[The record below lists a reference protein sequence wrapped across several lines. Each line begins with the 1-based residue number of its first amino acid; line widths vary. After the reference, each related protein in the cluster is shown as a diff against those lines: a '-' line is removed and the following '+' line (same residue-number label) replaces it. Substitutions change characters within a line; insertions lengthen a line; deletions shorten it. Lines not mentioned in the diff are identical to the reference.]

1 MANKKI
7 SQLTAKG
14 TALAATDLV
23 EISESDGAGG
33 YVTKS
38 VTGANVKSGL
48 QPTLV
53 SATNIKT
60 INSTTLL
67 GSGDLAVQAPL
78 VSGTDIITINSA
90 TLLTS
95 GNLNLQTPLV
105 SATNIKTINS
115 NTILGSGDLV
125 IAGGQKV
132 PAVSNTIGTTI
143 TGLTNAISD
152 SFLLPA
158 NTFSGNC
165 QIELQWYPS
174 RIVGTSGITQG
185 LVYINSTNSLTGAT
199 LVATGINLSNS
210 GVSNVT
216 CRRTIHVRS
225 NIGTLMS
232 TTNQASSDFSTTQPT
247 ENLPFD
253 NSVGIYFLFV
263 MNNTTN
269 VLLQSRNVGYR
280 LVGYNL

>member
-14 TALAATDLV
+14 SALAATDLI

-38 VTGANVKSGL
+38 VTG
-48 QPTLV
+48 
-53 SATNIKT
+53 
-60 INSTTLL
+60 
-67 GSGDLAVQAPL
+67 
-78 VSGTDIITINSA
+78 
-90 TLLTS
+90 
-95 GNLNLQTPLV
+95 
-105 SATNIKTINS
+105 S
-115 NTILGSGDLV
+115 N

-132 PAVSNTIGTTI
+132 PAVSTTIGTTI

-158 NTFSGNC
+158 NTFSSNC
-165 QIELQWYPS
+165 QFELQWYPS
-174 RIVGTSGITQG
+174 RIVGSSGTTQG

-199 LVATGINLSNS
+199 LFATGINMTNS
-210 GVSNVT
+210 GVSNQT
-216 CRRTIHVRS
+216 CRRTVAVRS
-225 NIGTLMS
+225 NVGTLMS
-232 TTNQASSDFSTTQPT
+232 TSSQASSDFSVTQPT

-253 NSVGIYFLFV
+253 NTSGIYFLFV
-263 MNNTTN
+263 MNNITN

-280 LVGYNL
+280 VVGYNL

>member
-38 VTGANVKSGL
+38 VTGANVQSGL
-48 QPTLV
+48 QATLV

-60 INSTTLL
+60 
-67 GSGDLAVQAPL
+67 V
-78 VSGTDIITINSA
+78 
-90 TLLTS
+90 
-95 GNLNLQTPLV
+95 
-105 SATNIKTINS
+105 NS
-115 NTILGSGDLV
+115 NTLLGSGDLV

-158 NTFSGNC
+158 NTFSSNC
-165 QIELQWYPS
+165 QIELQWIPS
-174 RIVGTSGITQG
+174 RIVGASGTTNG

-199 LVATGINLSNS
+199 LIATGANMTLTT
-210 GVSNVT
+210 VSNVR
-216 CRRTIHVRS
+216 CVRTLQVRS
-225 NIGTLMS
+225 NVGTLVS
-232 TTNQASSDFSTTQPT
+232 TIAVTATDLGAFLPT

-253 NSVGIYFLFV
+253 NTSGIYFLFV

-269 VLLQSRNVGYR
+269 ALLQSRNVGYR

>member
-14 TALAATDLV
+14 TALAATDLI

-38 VTGANVKSGL
+38 VTG
-48 QPTLV
+48 
-53 SATNIKT
+53 
-60 INSTTLL
+60 
-67 GSGDLAVQAPL
+67 
-78 VSGTDIITINSA
+78 
-90 TLLTS
+90 
-95 GNLNLQTPLV
+95 
-105 SATNIKTINS
+105 S
-115 NTILGSGDLV
+115 N

-158 NTFSGNC
+158 NTFSSNC
-165 QIELQWYPS
+165 QFELMWNPS
-174 RIVGTSGITQG
+174 RIVGLSGTTQG

-199 LVATGINLSNS
+199 LFATGGSMTLTT
-210 GVSNVT
+210 VSNIRCV
-216 CRRTIHVRS
+216 RNVAIRS
-225 NIGTLMS
+225 NVGTLMS
-232 TTNQASSDFSTTQPT
+232 TSTAGATDLGAFLPT

-253 NSVGIYFLFV
+253 NTSGIYFLFV
-263 MNNTTN
+263 MNNQTN
-269 VLLQSRNVGYR
+269 ALLQSRNVAYK

>member
-23 EISESDGAGG
+23 EISEDIGG
-33 YVTKS
+33 GNYATKS
-38 VTGANVKSGL
+38 VTGANIKSGL
-48 QPTLV
+48 QDT
-53 SATNIKT
+53 
-60 INSTTLL
+60 
-67 GSGDLAVQAPL
+67 
-78 VSGTDIITINSA
+78 
-90 TLLTS
+90 
-95 GNLNLQTPLV
+95 LV

-158 NTFSGNC
+158 NTFSSNC

-174 RIVGTSGITQG
+174 RIAGTGTASQG

-199 LVATGINLSNS
+199 LVATGNNLSNT

-216 CRRTIHVRS
+216 CRRTLQIRS
-225 NIGTLMS
+225 NVGTLMS
-232 TTNQASSDFSTTQPT
+232 TATQSGSDFSTTVPT

-253 NSVGIYFLFV
+253 NTSGIYFLFV
-263 MNNTTN
+263 MNNVGGAT
-269 VLLQSRNVGYR
+269 LQSRNVGYK

>member
-38 VTGANVKSGL
+38 VTGANVVSGL
-48 QPTLV
+48 QPT
-53 SATNIKT
+53 
-60 INSTTLL
+60 
-67 GSGDLAVQAPL
+67 
-78 VSGTDIITINSA
+78 
-90 TLLTS
+90 
-95 GNLNLQTPLV
+95 LV

-132 PAVSNTIGTTI
+132 PAVSNTIGTT

-158 NTFSGNC
+158 NTFSSNC
-165 QIELQWYPS
+165 QFELQWYPS
-174 RIVGTSGITQG
+174 RIVGASGTVQG

-199 LVATGINLSNS
+199 LLATGINLTNS
-210 GVSNVT
+210 GVSNIT
-216 CRRTIHVRS
+216 CRRTVAVRS
-225 NIGTLMS
+225 NVGTLFA
-232 TTNQASSDFSTTQPT
+232 TATQASSDFSVTQPT

-253 NSVGIYFLFV
+253 NTSGIYFLFV
-263 MNNTTN
+263 MNNLTN

>member
-48 QPTLV
+48 QATLV
-53 SATNIKT
+53 SGTDIVT

-67 GSGDLAVQAPL
+67 
-78 VSGTDIITINSA
+78 
-90 TLLTS
+90 TS
-95 GNLNLQTPLV
+95 GNLALQAPLV

-158 NTFSGNC
+158 NTFSSNC

-174 RIVGTSGITQG
+174 RIVGTSGTTQG

-199 LVATGINLSNS
+199 LVATGTNLANS
-210 GVSNVT
+210 GVSNIT

>member
-1 MANKKI
+1 MADKKI

-14 TALAATDLV
+14 AALAATDLI
-23 EISESDGAGG
+23 EIAEDNGAGG

-38 VTGANVKSGL
+38 VTGANIKSGL
-48 QPTLV
+48 Q
-53 SATNIKT
+53 AT
-60 INSTTLL
+60 
-67 GSGDLAVQAPL
+67 
-78 VSGTDIITINSA
+78 
-90 TLLTS
+90 
-95 GNLNLQTPLV
+95 LV

-158 NTFSGNC
+158 NTFSSNC
-165 QIELQWYPS
+165 QIELQWYSS
-174 RIVGTSGITQG
+174 RIVGLTGSTQG

-199 LVATGINLSNS
+199 LVATGFTLSNS
-210 GVSNVT
+210 GVSNIT
-216 CRRTIHVRS
+216 CRRTIAVRS
-225 NIGTLMS
+225 NLGTLMS
-232 TTNQASSDFSTTQPT
+232 TINPASSDFSVTQPT

-263 MNNTTN
+263 MNNVGN

>member
-14 TALAATDLV
+14 ARLAATDLV

-38 VTGANVKSGL
+38 VTGANITGGL
-48 QPTLV
+48 RT
-53 SATNIKT
+53 A
-60 INSTTLL
+60 
-67 GSGDLAVQAPL
+67 
-78 VSGTDIITINSA
+78 
-90 TLLTS
+90 
-95 GNLNLQTPLV
+95 
-105 SATNIKTINS
+105 
-115 NTILGSGDLV
+115 
-125 IAGGQKV
+125 
-132 PAVSNTIGTTI
+132 AVSNTIGTTI

-158 NTFSGNC
+158 NTFSSNC
-165 QIELQWYPS
+165 QIELQWMPS
-174 RIVGTSGITQG
+174 RIVGASGTVQG

-199 LVATGINLSNS
+199 LFATGTNMTLTT
-210 GVSNVT
+210 VSNVR
-216 CRRTIHVRS
+216 CLRTLQVRS
-225 NIGTLMS
+225 NVGTLVS
-232 TTNQASSDFSTTQPT
+232 TIAITATDLGAFLPT
-247 ENLPFD
+247 ENLTFD

>member
-14 TALAATDLV
+14 SALADTDLV
-23 EISESDGAGG
+23 EISEDNGAGN

-38 VTGANVKSGL
+38 VTGANIKSGL

-53 SATNIKT
+53 SGTDIKT
-60 INSTTLL
+60 IN
-67 GSGDLAVQAPL
+67 GSSV
-78 VSGTDIITINSA
+78 
-90 TLLTS
+90 
-95 GNLNLQTPLV
+95 
-105 SATNIKTINS
+105 
-115 NTILGSGDLV
+115 LGSGDLV
-125 IAGGQKV
+125 VVGGQLV

-158 NTFSGNC
+158 NTFSSNC
-165 QIELQWYPS
+165 QFELQWYPS
-174 RIVGTSGITQG
+174 RLVGTSGTVQG

-199 LVATGINLSNS
+199 LFATGGNMTTATVI
-210 GVSNVT
+210 SNVT
-216 CRRTIHVRS
+216 CRRTVQIRS
-225 NIGTLMS
+225 NVGTLFG
-232 TTNQASSDFSTTQPT
+232 TASQGNSDFSVSTPT

-253 NSVGIYFLFV
+253 NTSGIYFLFV
-263 MNNTTN
+263 MNNVTN

>member
-14 TALAATDLV
+14 TALAATDLI

-38 VTGANVKSGL
+38 VTG
-48 QPTLV
+48 
-53 SATNIKT
+53 
-60 INSTTLL
+60 
-67 GSGDLAVQAPL
+67 
-78 VSGTDIITINSA
+78 
-90 TLLTS
+90 
-95 GNLNLQTPLV
+95 
-105 SATNIKTINS
+105 S
-115 NTILGSGDLV
+115 N

-158 NTFSGNC
+158 NTFSSNC
-165 QIELQWYPS
+165 QFELQWYPS
-174 RIVGTSGITQG
+174 RIVGTSGTVQG

-199 LVATGINLSNS
+199 LFATGGNITAT
-210 GVSNVT
+210 GVSVQRCARNVS
-216 CRRTIHVRS
+216 IRS
-225 NIGTLMS
+225 NIGTLPITS
-232 TTNQASSDFSTTQPT
+232 GQAASDYSALLPT

-253 NSVGIYFLFV
+253 NTSGIYFLFV
-263 MNNTTN
+263 MNNVTN

>member
-14 TALAATDLV
+14 TALAATDLI

-38 VTGANVKSGL
+38 VTG
-48 QPTLV
+48 
-53 SATNIKT
+53 
-60 INSTTLL
+60 
-67 GSGDLAVQAPL
+67 
-78 VSGTDIITINSA
+78 
-90 TLLTS
+90 
-95 GNLNLQTPLV
+95 
-105 SATNIKTINS
+105 S
-115 NTILGSGDLV
+115 N

-158 NTFSGNC
+158 NTFSSNC
-165 QIELQWYPS
+165 QFELQWYPS
-174 RIVGTSGITQG
+174 RIVGSSGTTQG

-199 LVATGINLSNS
+199 LFATGANMTLTTVTNF
-210 GVSNVT
+210 T
-216 CRRTIHVRS
+216 CRRTVAVRS
-225 NIGTLMS
+225 NVGTLMS
-232 TTNQASSDFSTTQPT
+232 TSTQASSDFSFTIPT

-253 NSVGIYFLFV
+253 NTSGIYFLFV
-263 MNNTTN
+263 MNNTGN
-269 VLLQSRNVGYR
+269 ALLQSRNVGYR

>member
-38 VTGANVKSGL
+38 VTGANVVSGL

-53 SATNIKT
+53 SGTNLMT
-60 INSTTLL
+60 INGNDLL
-67 GSGDLAVQAPL
+67 
-78 VSGTDIITINSA
+78 DI
-90 TLLTS
+90 
-95 GNLNLQTPLV
+95 
-105 SATNIKTINS
+105 
-115 NTILGSGDLV
+115 GDLV
-125 IAGGQKV
+125 VAGGQKV

-158 NTFSGNC
+158 STFSNNC
-165 QIELQWYPS
+165 QLELQWYPS
-174 RIVGTSGITQG
+174 RLVGTSGTVQG

-199 LVATGINLSNS
+199 LFATGINLTNS
-210 GVSNVT
+210 GVSNIT
-216 CRRTIHVRS
+216 CRRTVAVR
-225 NIGTLMS
+225 NNVGTLFA
-232 TTNQASSDFSTTQPT
+232 TATQASSDFSVTQPT

-253 NSVGIYFLFV
+253 NTSGIYFLFV
-263 MNNTTN
+263 MNNLTN
-269 VLLQSRNVGYR
+269 VLLQSRNVGYK

>member
-38 VTGANVKSGL
+38 VTGANVVSGL
-48 QPTLV
+48 QATLV

-60 INSTTLL
+60 INST
-67 GSGDLAVQAPL
+67 
-78 VSGTDIITINSA
+78 
-90 TLLTS
+90 
-95 GNLNLQTPLV
+95 
-105 SATNIKTINS
+105 
-115 NTILGSGDLV
+115 TILGSGDLV

-158 NTFSGNC
+158 NTFSSNC

-174 RIVGTSGITQG
+174 RIVGASGTTQG

-199 LVATGINLSNS
+199 LFATGPNMTLTT
-210 GVSNVT
+210 VSNVT
-216 CRRTIHVRS
+216 CRRTLQVRS
-225 NIGTLMS
+225 NVGTLVN
-232 TTNQASSDFSTTQPT
+232 TTTQQGSDTSFYVPT

-253 NSVGIYFLFV
+253 NTSGIYFLFV
-263 MNNTTN
+263 MNNVTN

>member
-14 TALAATDLV
+14 AALAATDLV
-23 EISESDGAGG
+23 EIAEDAGG
-33 YVTKS
+33 GNYVTKS
-38 VTGANVKSGL
+38 VTGANIKSGL
-48 QPTLV
+48 QATLV
-53 SATNIKT
+53 S
-60 INSTTLL
+60 
-67 GSGDLAVQAPL
+67 G
-78 VSGTDIITINSA
+78 
-90 TLLTS
+90 
-95 GNLNLQTPLV
+95 
-105 SATNIKTINS
+105 TNIKTINS

-158 NTFSGNC
+158 NTFSSNC
-165 QIELQWYPS
+165 QIELQWYSS
-174 RIVGTSGITQG
+174 RIVGVGGSVQG

-199 LVATGINLSNS
+199 LVATGFTLSNS
-210 GVSNVT
+210 GVSNIT
-216 CRRTIHVRS
+216 CRRTVAVRS
-225 NIGTLMS
+225 NVGTLMS
-232 TTNQASSDFSTTQPT
+232 TINPASSDFSATQPT

-253 NSVGIYFLFV
+253 NTSGIYFLFV
-263 MNNTTN
+263 MNNVTN
-269 VLLQSRNVGYR
+269 PLLQSRNVGYR

>member
-14 TALAATDLV
+14 SPIAPTDLV
-23 EISESDGAGG
+23 EIAEDNGAGG

-38 VTGANVKSGL
+38 VSGL

-53 SATNIKT
+53 S
-60 INSTTLL
+60 
-67 GSGDLAVQAPL
+67 
-78 VSGTDIITINSA
+78 GTDIVTINSA

-95 GNLNLQTPLV
+95 GNVNLQATLV
-105 SATNIKTINS
+105 SGTNIKTINS
-115 NTILGSGDLV
+115 NTILGSGNLV
-125 IAGGQKV
+125 IAGGQIV

-158 NTFSGNC
+158 NTFSSNC

-174 RIVGTSGITQG
+174 RIVGTSGTTQG

-199 LVATGINLSNS
+199 LLATGINLTNS
-210 GVSNVT
+210 GVSNIT

-225 NIGTLMS
+225 NVGTLMS
-232 TTNQASSDFSTTQPT
+232 TATQASSDFSTTQPT

-253 NSVGIYFLFV
+253 NSSGIYFLFV
-263 MNNTTN
+263 MNNLTN

>member
-38 VTGANVKSGL
+38 VTGANVVSGL
-48 QPTLV
+48 QATLV

-60 INSTTLL
+60 INS
-67 GSGDLAVQAPL
+67 
-78 VSGTDIITINSA
+78 NS
-90 TLLTS
+90 
-95 GNLNLQTPLV
+95 
-105 SATNIKTINS
+105 
-115 NTILGSGDLV
+115 ILGSGDLV

-158 NTFSGNC
+158 NTFSSNC
-165 QIELQWYPS
+165 QFELQWYPS
-174 RIVGTSGITQG
+174 RIVGTSGTTQG

-199 LVATGINLSNS
+199 LFATGASMTLTT
-210 GVSNVT
+210 VTNVT
-216 CRRTIHVRS
+216 CRRTLQVRS
-225 NIGTLMS
+225 NVGTLIN
-232 TTNQASSDFSTTQPT
+232 TATQTGSDFSSALPT

-253 NSVGIYFLFV
+253 NTSGIYFLFV
-263 MNNTTN
+263 MNNLTN
-269 VLLQSRNVGYR
+269 VLLQSRNVGYK

>member
-14 TALAATDLV
+14 TPIAPTDLV
-23 EISESDGAGG
+23 EIAEDDGAGG

-38 VTGANVKSGL
+38 VSGL

-53 SATNIKT
+53 SGTDIVT
-60 INSTTLL
+60 INSASLL
-67 GSGDLAVQAPL
+67 ASGNVNLQTPL
-78 VSGTDIITINSA
+78 VSGTDI
-90 TLLTS
+90 
-95 GNLNLQTPLV
+95 
-105 SATNIKTINS
+105 KTINGS
-115 NTILGSGDLV
+115 SVLGSGDLV
-125 IAGGQKV
+125 VVGGQKV

-158 NTFSGNC
+158 NTFSSNC
-165 QIELQWYPS
+165 QFELQWYPS
-174 RIVGTSGITQG
+174 RIVGTSGTVQG

-199 LVATGINLSNS
+199 LLATGVNITNT
-210 GVSNVT
+210 GVSNIT
-216 CRRTIHVRS
+216 CRRTVAVRS
-225 NIGTLMS
+225 NVGTLMS
-232 TTNQASSDFSTTQPT
+232 TSNQASSDFSVTQPT

-253 NSVGIYFLFV
+253 NTSGIYFLFV
-263 MNNTTN
+263 MNNVTN

>member
-48 QPTLV
+48 Q
-53 SATNIKT
+53 AT
-60 INSTTLL
+60 
-67 GSGDLAVQAPL
+67 
-78 VSGTDIITINSA
+78 
-90 TLLTS
+90 
-95 GNLNLQTPLV
+95 LV

-115 NTILGSGDLV
+115 NTLLGSGDLV

-158 NTFSGNC
+158 NTFSSNC
-165 QIELQWYPS
+165 QFELQWYPS
-174 RIVGTSGITQG
+174 RIIGSSGTTQG

-199 LVATGINLSNS
+199 LLATGINLSNT

-216 CRRTIHVRS
+216 CRRTVAVRS
-225 NIGTLMS
+225 NVGTLMATS
-232 TTNQASSDFSTTQPT
+232 NQASSDFSTTQPT

-253 NSVGIYFLFV
+253 NTSGIYFLFV

-269 VLLQSRNVGYR
+269 ASLQSRNVGYR

>member
-38 VTGANVKSGL
+38 VTG
-48 QPTLV
+48 
-53 SATNIKT
+53 
-60 INSTTLL
+60 
-67 GSGDLAVQAPL
+67 
-78 VSGTDIITINSA
+78 
-90 TLLTS
+90 
-95 GNLNLQTPLV
+95 
-105 SATNIKTINS
+105 S
-115 NTILGSGDLV
+115 N
-125 IAGGQKV
+125 IAGGQIV
-132 PAVSNTIGTTI
+132 PAVSTTIGTTI

-158 NTFSGNC
+158 NTFSSNC
-165 QIELQWYPS
+165 TFELQWFPS
-174 RIVGTSGITQG
+174 RIAGTGTATQG

-199 LVATGINLSNS
+199 LFATGANITAT
-210 GVSNVT
+210 GVSVQRCARNVS
-216 CRRTIHVRS
+216 IRS
-225 NIGTLMS
+225 NIGTLVA
-232 TTNQASSDFSTTQPT
+232 TNGLASSDYTALLPT

-253 NSVGIYFLFV
+253 NTSGIYFLFV
-263 MNNTTN
+263 MNNVGGAT
-269 VLLQSRNVGYR
+269 LQSRNVGYR